1 VRRIPDLNPPAG
13 PDQASLFAVWRF
25 HAFFTTVPTDVMDT
39 VAADRTHRGHAI
51 IEQVFADLK
60 GSALAHLPSGK
71 FNANAAWLILA
82 VIAFNARL
90 GRGNHSRRRAR
101 PGNDRHDPPAHLRHP
116 RKDRD
121 LRTAHHPPPANR
133 LAMAGTLA
141 GDLRRDPWTTS
152 SRDQLTRHRN
162 PGPTRHQVEH
172 PGRTVIRNT
181 ATPPTEPE
189 PGTTI
194 RAETPHS
201 SVHSGLVGVVVVD
214 VVVVDVVVVL
224 DVEVVVEVEPPL
236 LLL

>member
-1 VRRIPDLNPPAG
+1 
-13 PDQASLFAVWRF
+13 
-25 HAFFTTVPTDVMDT
+25 MDT

-90 GRGNHSRRRAR
+90 GRRDHRRRQQCQ
-101 PGNDRHDPPAHLRHP
+101 GHDRHDPPAHLRHP

-121 LRTAHHPPPANR
+121 LRTAHHHPPADR
-133 LAMAGTLA
+133 VVVAGTLA
-141 GDLRRDPWTTS
+141 GDLRCDTRPTS
-152 SRDQLTRHRN
+152 SRNHLTRRRP
-162 PGPTRHQVEH
+162 PGPTRYQVEH

-189 PGTTI
+189 PETPI
-194 RAETPHS
+194 RAATPHS
-201 SVHSGLVGVVVVD
+201 SVHSGLTNRGVPNTA
-214 VVVVDVVVVL
+214 VL
-224 DVEVVVEVEPPL
+224 VRIADQPDPPGSSWRET
-236 LLL
+236 